1 MALHRLSPLK
11 LKTSRPGRYL
21 DGGGLYLQVTLN
33 PKTGALRRSWVYRFE
48 SQGHERRMGLGSL
61 DDVTLQEA
69 RERAAA
75 ARKLHRDGQD
85 PIEAREAARSA
96 KRLESAKAT
105 TFDQC
110 ASAYISAHRPSW
122 RSAKHLNQWIES
134 LRAYASPVIGPLPVQ
149 QVDVALVLKII
160 QPIWLSKN
168 ETASRVRQRIEA
180 VLDWATA
187 CGFRAGDNPA
197 RWRGLLE
204 NLLPP
209 TRKIRNVRHLAA
221 MPYSDVRAFLAEL
234 RKRDRLP
241 ARALEFTILTAART
255 AEVLQARWSEI
266 DFDARVWTVPASR
279 TKAHREHRVPLSL
292 RALELLQGLPRSGD
306 QIFKCWQ
313 AAMLGE
319 VPRGVTVHGFRSSFR
334 DWCAEQTNFPREVAE
349 AALGHVVGD
358 STERAYRRGD
368 VLEKRRR
375 LMEAWAAYCQKAAPA
390 GEVIEIRSA

>member
-187 CGFRAGDNPA
+187 SGFRTGDNPA
-197 RWRGLLE
+197 RWKGHLE
-204 NLLPP
+204 NLLAH
-209 TRKIRNVRHLAA
+209 TDKIQKVKHLAA
-221 MPYSDVRAFLAEL
+221 MPYSEAGAFITEL
-234 RKRDRLP
+234 RARPGLA
-241 ARALEFTILTAART
+241 ARALEFTILTATRSNEA
-255 AEVLQARWSEI
+255 LGARWSEI
-266 DFDARVWTVPASR
+266 DFAAGVWTIPAER
-279 TKAHREHRVPLSL
+279 TKGQREHRVPLAP
-292 RALELLQGLPRSGD
+292 RALEILRGLPRDGD
-306 QIFKCWQ
+306 RVFPLGRT
-313 AAMLGE
+313 AMWL
-319 VPRGVTVHGFRSSFR
+319 
-334 DWCAEQTNFPREVAE
+334 
-349 AALGHVVGD
+349 
-358 STERAYRRGD
+358 
-368 VLEKRRR
+368 
-375 LMEAWAAYCQKAAPA
+375 A
-390 GEVIEIRSA
+390 GLVR